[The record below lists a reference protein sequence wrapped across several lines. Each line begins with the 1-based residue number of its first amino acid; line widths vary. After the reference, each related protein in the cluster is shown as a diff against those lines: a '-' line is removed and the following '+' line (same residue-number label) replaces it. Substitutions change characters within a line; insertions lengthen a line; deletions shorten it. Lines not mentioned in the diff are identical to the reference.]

1 MGRKWVHF
9 IYAKIW
15 ATSCLRMCLSKTRRE
30 TRQGSNQPG
39 VGSIRI
45 NSAEPWRNVPGEQ
58 WQQDQMVTGAH
69 WREDPEHGA
78 LRKKET
84 LDYAKH
90 AEAFGNHVVML
101 MPEKQ
106 QEIRKAIR
114 DTRQNKMKQNYK
126 ERKCSH
132 DAFLCFAE
140 DVFIVS

>member
-1 MGRKWVHF
+1 MKPDKEVTNRVWEAVESTLQSHGGTF
-9 IYAKIW
+9 
-15 ATSCLRMCLSKTRRE
+15 
-30 TRQGSNQPG
+30 QDGNG
-39 VGSIRI
+39 
-45 NSAEPWRNVPGEQ
+45 
-58 WQQDQMVTGAH
+58 QQDQMVTGAH
-69 WREDPEHGA
+69 WREDPEYGA
-78 LRKKET
+78 FRKKET
-84 LDYAKH
+84 LDNAKH
-90 AEAFGNHVVML
+90 DEAFGNHVVML